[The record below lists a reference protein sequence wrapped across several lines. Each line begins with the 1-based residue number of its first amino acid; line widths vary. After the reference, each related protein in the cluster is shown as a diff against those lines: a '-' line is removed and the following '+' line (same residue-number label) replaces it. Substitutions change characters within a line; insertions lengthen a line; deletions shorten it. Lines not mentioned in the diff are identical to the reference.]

1 MSEEVVFG
9 EITSGASD
17 DLNKATAYARKMI
30 MELGMSD
37 KIGPIALPG
46 GEEGEVFLGRD
57 LSRHRQYSEDLARR
71 IDAEISDTLQNAY
84 ARAKEIITSHRAQFD
99 TLIER
104 LLEKEVV
111 EAAEIDEILG
121 LAPAKKEEAEKVES
135 QPDQPAQQAELF

>member
-1 MSEEVVFG
+1 
-9 EITSGASD
+9 
-17 DLNKATAYARKMI
+17 
-30 MELGMSD
+30 MSD

>member
-1 MSEEVVFG
+1 
-9 EITSGASD
+9 
-17 DLNKATAYARKMI
+17 
-30 MELGMSD
+30 
-37 KIGPIALPG
+37 LPG

-71 IDAEISDTLQNAY
+71 IDAEISDTLQGAY

-99 TLIER
+99 TLVER

-121 LAPAKKEEAEKVES
+121 LAPEKKEEQPQEEKKEES
-135 QPDQPAQQAELF
+135 SQQNPQQAELF